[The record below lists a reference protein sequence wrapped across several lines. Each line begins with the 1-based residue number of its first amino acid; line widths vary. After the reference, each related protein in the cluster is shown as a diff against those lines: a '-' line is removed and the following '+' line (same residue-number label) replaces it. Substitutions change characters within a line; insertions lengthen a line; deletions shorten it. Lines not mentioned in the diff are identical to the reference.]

1 MTRTHFRT
9 ATLALALAAM
19 AGTASAQTVITTERP
34 AVLAPPA
41 VVTSP
46 PAVVTTRP
54 LDLTPAQRTTI
65 YRTIVPRT
73 GNRKPIV
80 HEKIVRESVGRAPAV
95 ATERVVRPAPAV
107 QYVVGDRV
115 PAEVELAP
123 IPQTVVT
130 EVPAVSSYRYMV
142 VNGRLLLVDPVTSTV
157 VAEIQD

>member
-1 MTRTHFRT
+1 MRTHFRT

-19 AGTASAQTVITTERP
+19 AGTASAQTVITTEPMQRET
-34 AVLAPPA
+34 VI
-41 VVTSP
+41 
-46 PAVVTTRP
+46 TTQP
-54 LDLTPAQRTTI
+54 LSLTPAQRTTI

-80 HEKIVRESVGRAPAV
+80 HEKVVTETVGRPPAV
-95 ATERVVRPAPAV
+95 ATERIVRPAPSV

-123 IPQTVVT
+123 VPQTVVT
-130 EVPAVSSYRYMV
+130 EVPAVSNYKYMV

-157 VAEIQD
+157 VAEVQD